1 MEKQWI
7 VYNALNDEHEFADTW
22 EEVRDR
28 VSTYAGRGCPI
39 GKINVYQKTKDAYV
53 ELLLGDLW

>member
-28 VSTYAGRGCPI
+28 VSAYAGKGCTI
-39 GKINVYQKTKDAYV
+39 GKINVYQMIFMLEITQPTKDG
-53 ELLLGDLW
+53 E